1 VPLEHFFTPPARRR
15 PGIVR
20 NHPLLVATT
29 AASAGVVLGAYV
41 AVQLLVTTPTK
52 NDDAARQTVQAA
64 AESKTV
70 QTATESKAVRAET
83 TGQAPSG
90 DRDGTTTDCSRQ
102 TWPYLS
108 RDCMELNKSAPR
120 VVSTDKLDQPTV
132 KAIENPPTPE
142 RTGPLPQA
150 SANASAVTTPPPA
163 AAAATA
169 PSAAPGVTAA
179 TTVPTAAP
187 AQGGVDQAAAGDLAP
202 PKVTK
207 TKHAKKPKQ
216 RSKPDDRTL
225 AKAEDDDQAL
235 AKADDNDDAPVSRES
250 REERRTLSSPDR
262 SRRVGERWTGREE
275 YDVPS
280 SDGRGQ
286 RRVTVIR
293 RNGGGSVE
301 RFEGNGLFE
310 RRESGGPFGGLF
322 GFR

>member
-1 VPLEHFFTPPARRR
+1 MPLEHFFTPPRRR
-15 PGIVR
+15 RSGIVR

-41 AVQLLVTTPTK
+41 AVQLLVTAPTK

-132 KAIENPPTPE
+132 NAIENPPTPE

-169 PSAAPGVTAA
+169 ASAAPAA
-179 TTVPTAAP
+179 PTTVPTAAP
-187 AQGGVDQAAAGDLAP
+187 AQGGADQAAAGDLAP

-207 TKHAKKPKQ
+207 TKHGMHRRGDQAWRLPGVSNARRIIHQSRQDTGLVADLVEMAEMAADVGVGNFADQRQHRRVHRIGSKQ
-216 RSKPDDRTL
+216 RCRGV
-225 AKAEDDDQAL
+225 EQAGAGHHRIGML
-235 AKADDNDDAPVSRES
+235 TSWCTAANALDVEPFAAPQAR
-250 REERRTLSSPDR
+250 LIAPGIGR
-262 SRRVGERWTGREE
+262 S
-275 YDVPS
+275 
-280 SDGRGQ
+280 
-286 RRVTVIR
+286 I
-293 RNGGGSVE
+293 
-301 RFEGNGLFE
+301 
-310 RRESGGPFGGLF
+310 
-322 GFR
+322 